1 MADLALH
8 VGYPHCKGF
17 MAIGLNAFV
26 EPKLNRLK
34 LNKHIPIYG
43 ASPRNCQY
51 PYDDAPTAHPV
62 DRTGSGPARP
72 SSLNSQPTLGS

>member
-17 MAIGLNAFV
+17 MAIGLNAFI
-26 EPKLNRLK
+26 EPKHNRLK
-34 LNKHIPIYG
+34 LNEHIPICG
-43 ASPRNCQY
+43 ASSRNRQY
-51 PYDDAPTAHPV
+51 PFDDALIAHPV
-62 DRTGSGPARP
+62 GRTGFGPARP